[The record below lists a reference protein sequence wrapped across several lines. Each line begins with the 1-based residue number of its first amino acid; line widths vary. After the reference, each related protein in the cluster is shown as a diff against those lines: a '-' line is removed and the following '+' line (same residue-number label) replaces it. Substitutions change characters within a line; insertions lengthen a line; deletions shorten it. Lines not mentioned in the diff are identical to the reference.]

1 LGVNDQ
7 RNTGR
12 RRQQL
17 LALIRSSEFV
27 RIPELSLRFG
37 VSKVTIR
44 NDLDVLAK
52 RGQVMRVPGG
62 AIANASPS
70 ERAFEARQAVA
81 SEAKIAIGEAT
92 VDLLSPGNTIIL
104 DVGTTTMAIAKAL
117 LARADLRGVVV
128 FTNALN
134 IALALEA
141 AIPRIEVFVTGGALR
156 PIQHSL
162 VEPGATSLLSQIRA
176 DYAFVGCDA
185 IHPVRGITT
194 TNLPEAAMKQAM
206 IRAAQQVVIVADSS
220 KFLREAMTRVC
231 GLEEVDFVL
240 TAGELAPDVLPAFA
254 ETGLEIRAV
263 PTVGGTGREAEM
275 RG

>member
-1 LGVNDQ
+1 MSDL
-7 RNTGR
+7 RSTGR

-17 LALIRSSEFV
+17 LALVRSSELV

-52 RGQVMRVPGG
+52 RGHVVRVPGG
-62 AIANASPS
+62 AIPNASPS

-81 SEAKIAIGEAT
+81 SEAKIGIGEAA
-92 VDLLSPGNTIIL
+92 VDLLGPGNTIIL

-117 LARADLRGVVV
+117 LARTDLRGVVV

-162 VEPGATSLLSQIRA
+162 VEPGATSLLAQIRA

-185 IHPVRGITT
+185 IHPARGITT

-206 IRAAQQVVIVADSS
+206 IRAALQVVIVADST

-231 GLEEVDFVL
+231 SLDEVDFVL

-263 PTVGGTGREAEM
+263 PAEGGHSREADM

>member
-1 LGVNDQ
+1 VSDQ

-17 LALIRSSEFV
+17 LALVRSSELV

-52 RGQVMRVPGG
+52 RGHVVRVPGG
-62 AIANASPS
+62 AIPNASPS

-81 SEAKIAIGEAT
+81 SEAKIAIGEAA
-92 VDLLSPGNTIIL
+92 VDLLGPGNTIIL

-117 LARADLRGVVV
+117 LARTDLRGVVV

-162 VEPGATSLLSQIRA
+162 VEPGATSLLAQIRA

-185 IHPVRGITT
+185 IHPARGVTT

-206 IRAAQQVVIVADSS
+206 IRAAQQVVIVADST

-263 PTVGGTGREAEM
+263 PPEGGHSREADM

>member
-1 LGVNDQ
+1 MNDQ
-7 RNTGR
+7 RSTSR

-17 LALIRSSEFV
+17 LALLRSSEFV
-27 RIPELSLRFG
+27 RVPELSLRFG

-52 RGQVMRVPGG
+52 RGQVVRVPGG
-62 AIANASPS
+62 AIPNASPS

-81 SEAKIAIGEAT
+81 SDAKTAIGEAA
-92 VDLLSPGNTIIL
+92 VDLISPGNTIIL
-104 DVGTTTMAIAKAL
+104 DVGTTTMAIARAL
-117 LARADLRGVVV
+117 VSRSELRGVVV

-162 VEPGATSLLSQIRA
+162 VE
-176 DYAFVGCDA
+176 
-185 IHPVRGITT
+185 
-194 TNLPEAAMKQAM
+194 
-206 IRAAQQVVIVADSS
+206 AAQQVVIVADGS

-231 GLEEVDFVL
+231 GLEELDFIL

-254 ETGLEIRAV
+254 DTGVDIRAV
-263 PTVGGTGREAEM
+263 PAIGTGSGEAEL
-275 RG
+275 GS

>member
-1 LGVNDQ
+1 LEINDQ
-7 RNTGR
+7 RSTGR

-17 LALIRSSEFV
+17 LALVRSSEFV
-27 RIPELSLRFG
+27 RVPELSLRLG

-52 RGQVMRVPGG
+52 RGQVVRVPGG
-62 AIANASPS
+62 AIPNASPS

-81 SEAKIAIGEAT
+81 SDAKTAIGEAA
-92 VDLLSPGNTIIL
+92 VDLISPGNTVIL
-104 DVGTTTMAIAKAL
+104 DVGTTTMAIARAL
-117 LARADLRGVVV
+117 IARADLRGVVV

-134 IALALEA
+134 IALALEG

-162 VEPGATSLLSQIRA
+162 VEPGATNLLAQIRA

-185 IHPVRGITT
+185 IHPVRGVTT

-206 IRAAQQVVIVADSS
+206 IRAAQRVVIVADSS
-220 KFLREAMTRVC
+220 KFLRESMTRVC
-231 GLEEVDFVL
+231 GLEELDFIL

-254 ETGLEIRAV
+254 DTGVEIRAV
-263 PTVGGTGREAEM
+263 PAIGTGSGAAEV
-275 RG
+275 GS

>member
-1 LGVNDQ
+1 VSDQ

-104 DVGTTTMAIAKAL
+104 DVGTTTMAIARAL

-162 VEPGATSLLSQIRA
+162 VEPGASSLLSQIRA

>member
-1 LGVNDQ
+1 MSDL
-7 RNTGR
+7 RSTGR

-17 LALIRSSEFV
+17 LALVRSSELV

-52 RGQVMRVPGG
+52 RGHVVRVPGG
-62 AIANASPS
+62 AIPNASPS

-81 SEAKIAIGEAT
+81 SEAKIGIGEAA
-92 VDLLSPGNTIIL
+92 VDLLGPGNTIIL
-104 DVGTTTMAIAKAL
+104 DIGTTTMAIAKAL
-117 LARADLRGVVV
+117 LARTDLRGVVV

-162 VEPGATSLLSQIRA
+162 VEPGATSLLAQIRA

-185 IHPVRGITT
+185 IHPARGITT

-206 IRAAQQVVIVADSS
+206 IRAALQVVIVADST

-231 GLEEVDFVL
+231 GLDEVDFVL

-263 PTVGGTGREAEM
+263 PAERSHSREADM